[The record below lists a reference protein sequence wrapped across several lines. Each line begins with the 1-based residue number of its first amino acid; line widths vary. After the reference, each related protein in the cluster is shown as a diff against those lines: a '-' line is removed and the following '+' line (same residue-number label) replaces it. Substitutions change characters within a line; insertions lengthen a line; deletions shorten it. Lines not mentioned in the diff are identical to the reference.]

1 MLYILSGGV
10 HIPIGMDLL
19 LKALKESVDDGYQ
32 KGKDRVSML
41 EILMIFCKQALADHD
56 TVTENLMDLIEK
68 TKTQQVVRI
77 KVDYHIESVID
88 KFMDCRGFS
97 NTSTDYCFG
106 EVQETRILTEWFCPT
121 SIMSRLKSKRILRG
135 STIFI
140 AVNFHF

>member
-19 LKALKESVDDGYQ
+19 LKSLKESVDDGYQ

-121 SIMSRLKSKRILRG
+121 SIMSRLNSKRILRG
-135 STIFI
+135 STILSQ
-140 AVNFHF
+140 